1 MVDMYNPALDAHMTC
16 TTSAV
21 RVWRKY
27 GWVPY
32 TEWLASQPTATE
44 PAPTEPVVTDTTTT
58 ETTDPTTV

>member
-1 MVDMYNPALDAHMTC
+1 MYNPALDAHMTC

-32 TEWLASQPTATE
+32 DEWLAAQQPVT
-44 PAPTEPVVTDTTTT
+44 PTEP
-58 ETTDPTTV
+58 TDPTAV

>member
-1 MVDMYNPALDAHMTC
+1 VVDMYNPALDAHMTC

-32 TEWLASQPTATE
+32 TEWLAAQQPTGTD
-44 PAPTEPVVTDTTTT
+44 PAAT